1 MKNLFTWMAL
11 TCLIFCTSCGGGH
24 KKTEKETEVLIE
36 TSMGNIKVKLFND
49 TPRHRDNF
57 LRLVK
62 AGTYNNCLF
71 HRIVKDFMIQTG
83 DPKIRVGQPLSPA
96 DTLKYHYTIPAE
108 ILFPRHFNKQGA
120 LGAARMGDDVNP
132 QKASNGTQFYI
143 VTGRIYAPEEL
154 SDLGNT
160 LYQARID
167 TLYAQYRRANHIHI
181 AALQKTGKKNA
192 LESFNDSLEHA
203 AERLVA
209 QNPPATLGRA
219 QTEAYTTVGGAPH
232 LDAEY
237 TVFGEVVEGM
247 KVVQAISRAKV
258 KGERPLE
265 TIFIKRVSI
274 VK

>member
-1 MKNLFTWMAL
+1 MKRLFTWAAL
-11 TCLIFCTSCGGGH
+11 VFLVLCTSCGGGQ
-24 KKTEKETEVLIE
+24 KKADKETEVLIE
-36 TSMGNIKVKLFND
+36 TSVGNIKVKLYND

-62 AGTYNNCLF
+62 AGAYNNCLF

-83 DPKIRVGQPLSPA
+83 DPKIRVGQPLAPA
-96 DTLKYHYTIPAE
+96 DTMKYHYTIPAE

-132 QKASNGTQFYI
+132 QKASSGTQFYI

-167 TLYAQYRRANHIHI
+167 TLYAQYRRANSARI
-181 AALQKTGKKNA
+181 AALTKAGKKAA
-192 LESFNDSLEHA
+192 LESFKDSLEHA
-203 AERLVA
+203 AETLVA
-209 QNPPATLGRA
+209 QNPPVTLGPS
-219 QTEAYTTVGGAPH
+219 QIEAYSTVGGAPH

-258 KGERPLE
+258 QGERPLE